1 MSKEVSS
8 GLMSKID
15 VLLVAGGPLSHQKPK
30 GNRYQKGSEKP
41 KQFFP
46 STEEQFQASVLVGL
60 SKASRARNVPKCSK
74 PAKNA
79 FTEANMHANH
89 TYLEHGAKTCGSA
102 SFVWF
107 QHHRIFQRHNRS
119 YDHSEYECGDAIQ

>member
-1 MSKEVSS
+1 MFCW
-8 GLMSKID
+8 LQ
-15 VLLVAGGPLSHQKPK
+15 AAHFSHQKPK